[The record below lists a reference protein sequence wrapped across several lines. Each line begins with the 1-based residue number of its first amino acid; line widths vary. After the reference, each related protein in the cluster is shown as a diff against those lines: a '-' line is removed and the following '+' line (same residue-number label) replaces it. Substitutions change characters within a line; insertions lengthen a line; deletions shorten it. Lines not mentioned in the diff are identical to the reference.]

1 MGNYK
6 GIILKDENSK
16 QNMMAVS
23 PGTLYVVATPIGH
36 RDDITLRALNVLGHV
51 DLIAAE
57 DTRKTRRFLDL
68 HGIQGRFISYH
79 EHNENER
86 TPQILKKLKT
96 GVSIA
101 LVSNAGTP
109 SVSDPG
115 YRLIK
120 SAAKNEVSI
129 VPVPGVSAAAAALS
143 VAGLPTDAFTFA
155 GFLPKKKGKRLNQLG
170 ALAKEPRTLIIYES
184 PKRILL
190 LLKDIISTMGNRYG
204 VLAREMTKLHEEF
217 IRGRLSE
224 ILEVLEGRSQ
234 TKGEC
239 TLLISGCEEGNTVNW
254 ETVRNEIR
262 HELESKNEPVSGLA
276 QKISQ
281 KYGLSKNKVYQE
293 ALEIKRQKI
302 EFGMRNA
309 ECGIENRAQ
318 RTEDRK

>member
-1 MGNYK
+1 MV
-6 GIILKDENSK
+6 
-16 QNMMAVS
+16 VS

-36 RDDITLRALNVLGHV
+36 RDDITLRALNILGHV

-57 DTRKTRRFLDL
+57 DTRKTRRLLDL
-68 HGIQGRFISYH
+68 HGIKGSFISYH

-86 TPQILKKLKT
+86 APQILKKLKNGT
-96 GVSIA
+96 SIA

-109 SVSDPG
+109 TVSDPG
-115 YRLIK
+115 YRLIN
-120 SAAKNEVSI
+120 SAAKNEVNI
-129 VPVPGVSAAAAALS
+129 VPVPGVSAAATALS

-155 GFLPKKKGKRLNQLG
+155 GFVSKKKGKRLKQLG
-170 ALAKEPRTLIIYES
+170 ELAQEPRTLIFYES
-184 PKRILL
+184 PRRILT
-190 LLKDIISTMGNRYG
+190 LLKEIIDTMGNRYG
-204 VLAREMTKLHEEF
+204 MLGREMTKLHEEF

-224 ILEVLEGRSQ
+224 ILEILEGRSE

-262 HELESKNEPVSGLA
+262 NELESKNEPVSRLA

-293 ALEIKRQKI
+293 ALEVKGK
-302 EFGMRNA
+302 
-309 ECGIENRAQ
+309 
-318 RTEDRK
+318 KL